1 MVTSILKTSSLL
13 KFLPVKNMKFN
24 QKTNNTTENLAGGQA
39 YKESEKLEIVS
50 LLLTSFCT
58 DQFYRK
64 GTDTIDKLAELIK
77 NAEDKLFVAKAA
89 IYARTKFGMRSI
101 SHVASAE
108 IVKTVKGKEWTKDY
122 LKQVM
127 IRPDDITETF
137 AYYLSKYGKPVPNSL
152 KKGIARALDKFN
164 GYQLAKYR
172 SAKADVK
179 MVDVVNLIHPTP
191 SATNDEAI
199 AALVRGDLKSTET
212 WESKLT
218 KAGQVA
224 ESEEEKEDLKNA
236 AWKEL
241 LTERKLGY
249 FALLRN
255 LRNIIEQSPESIQMA
270 CDTLEDE
277 TLITK
282 SLVLPFRFQTA
293 ADEIEKLNT
302 ADARKVLVSIQKA
315 LDISVK
321 NVPKFEGETLIALDV
336 SGSMSGRPAEIGAL
350 FAAILAKSN
359 NADVLMFDTNAT
371 YKEYN
376 PMDSVLTTAKKFKFN
391 GGGTDF
397 DSIFIGANKKYD
409 RIVILSDMQSWSSYH
424 TPKESFKEYKKKY
437 GADPKIYSFDLQGY
451 GTLQFP
457 ENNVYAITGF
467 SEKVFDIMKLL
478 ETDRQALIHEI
489 ESIII

>member
-1 MVTSILKTSSLL
+1 MA
-13 KFLPVKNMKFN
+13 KFN
-24 QKTNNTTENLAGGQA
+24 ITTNNKTENLAGGQA

-64 GTDTIDKLAELIK
+64 GNETIDQLAKLIAT
-77 NAEDKLFVAKAA
+77 AEDKLFVAKAA

-108 IVKTVKGKEWTKDY
+108 IVKNVKGKEWTKDY

-137 AYYLSKYGKPVPNSL
+137 AYYLNKYGKPVPNSL

-179 MVDVVNLIHPTP
+179 MVDVVNMIHPTP

-241 LTERKLGY
+241 LSERKLGY

-255 LRNIIEQSPESIQMA
+255 LRNIIEQSPESIELA
-270 CDTLEDE
+270 CQTLEDE
-277 TLITK
+277 KLIEK

-293 ADEIEKLNT
+293 SDEISKLGT
-302 ADARKVLVSIQKA
+302 SDARKVLVSIQKA

-321 NVPKFEGETLIALDV
+321 NVPKFDGDTLIALDV
-336 SGSMSGRPAEIGAL
+336 SGSMAGKPAEIGAL

-376 PMDSVLTTAKKFKFN
+376 PMDSVLTIAKAFKFN

-397 DSIFIGANKKYD
+397 DSIFAGANKKYD
-409 RIVILSDMQSWSSYH
+409 RIVILSDMQSWVGYH
-424 TPKESFKEYKKKY
+424 TPKEIFKAYKKKY

-457 ENNVYAITGF
+457 ENNVYAIAGF
-467 SEKVFDIMKLL
+467 SEKIFDIMKLL

>member
-1 MVTSILKTSSLL
+1 MS
-13 KFLPVKNMKFN
+13 KFN
-24 QKTNNTTENLAGGQA
+24 TKTNNNPTTENLAGGQA
-39 YKESEKLEIVS
+39 HKESEKLEIVS
-50 LLLTSFCT
+50 ILLTSFCA

-64 GTDTIDKLAELIK
+64 GNDTIDKLAKMIET
-77 NAEDKLFVAKAA
+77 AEDKLFVAKAA

-108 IVKTVKGKEWTKDY
+108 IVKSVKGKEWTKDY

-137 AYYLSKYGKPVPNSL
+137 AYYLNKYGKPVPNSL
-152 KKGIARALDKFN
+152 KKGIAKALDKFN

-218 KAGQVA
+218 NTGQVA

-255 LRNIIEQSPESIQMA
+255 LRNIIEQSPESIQLA

-277 TLITK
+277 KLIEK

-293 ADEIEKLNT
+293 ADEIEKLKT

-321 NVPKFEGETLIALDV
+321 NVPKFEGDTLIALDV
-336 SGSMSGRPAEIGAL
+336 SGSMSMASGRPSEIGAL
-350 FAAILAKSN
+350 FAAILGKSN
-359 NADVLMFDTNAT
+359 NADILTFDTDSK
-371 YKEYN
+371 YLQYN
-376 PMDSVLTTAKKFKFN
+376 PADSVLSIAKPLRFN

-397 DSIFIGANKKYD
+397 KCIFTGANKKYD
-409 RIVILSDMQSWSSYH
+409 RIVILSDMQSWVGYN
-424 TPKESFKEYKKKY
+424 TPKDAFNAYKKKY
-437 GADPKIYSFDLQGY
+437 GADPKIYSFDLAGH

-457 ENNVYAITGF
+457 ENNVYAIAGF